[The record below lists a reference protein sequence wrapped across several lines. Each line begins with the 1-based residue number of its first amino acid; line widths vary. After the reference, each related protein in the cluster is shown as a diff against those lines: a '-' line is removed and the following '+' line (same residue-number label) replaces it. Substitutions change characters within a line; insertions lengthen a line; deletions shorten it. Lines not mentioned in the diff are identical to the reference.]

1 MLISINIIREGQV
14 LPNVD
19 PLIRN

>member
-1 MLISINIIREGQV
+1 MLISINIICEGQV

-19 PLIRN
+19 P